1 MYPPPNLGQP
11 PLNYDPDAVPITY
24 EEQKRR
30 EKARALAE
38 AKRQRLRKEFQK
50 QYTEGPIVGEAFEK
64 ALDQYSLNKSIEEM
78 VGDAL
83 GDEFKVGQDGVLTG
97 GNIDLPSMFD
107 KPDPKLPPTAILE
120 PMGKDKAPPLKVGDK
135 PPAVSPAAKGAAVKT
150 SQKRTPRPLG
160 PNESYDPTRT
170 DAEGNVTKGVLIG
183 NRSGK
188 MLYSFDPVDIA
199 ANKRAKA
206 KYKSDMES
214 GVNYGRS
221 RPRAQIIDKG
231 QYQDERSRQYAE
243 LYKNGSKE
251 QQRQRK
257 QKSDNAATAARNI
270 AATKKFYADEA
281 AKAKITTAMAAGVAP
296 PKADLDAAGMT
307 EEDYKLEVEIE
318 KEMENRRARQTASN
332 FASRRNR
339 DKRTRRRQ

>member
-1 MYPPPNLGQP
+1 MYLSSNLGLP
-11 PLNYDPDAVPITY
+11 PLNYDPEAVPITY
-24 EEQKRR
+24 EEQQRR
-30 EKARALAE
+30 DKARALAE
-38 AKRQRLRKEFQK
+38 AERQRLRKEFQK
-50 QYTEGPIVGEAFEK
+50 QYTDGPIVGEGFEK
-64 ALDQYSLNKSIEEM
+64 ALEQYILNKSIDDM
-78 VGDAL
+78 VGDDL
-83 GDEFKVGQDGVLTG
+83 GEEFKIGQDGVLIG
-97 GNIDLPSMFD
+97 GNIDMPSLFD

-135 PPAVSPAAKGAAVKT
+135 PPAASPAAKGAAVKT
-150 SQKRTPRPLG
+150 AKKRTPRPLG

-170 DAEGNVTKGVLIG
+170 DAKGNVTKGVLIG

-199 ANKRAKA
+199 ANNRAKA
-206 KYKSDMES
+206 QYKYDME
-214 GVNYGRS
+214 NDIDRGRT
-221 RPRAQIIDKG
+221 PTIDKS

-251 QQRQRK
+251 QQRKRK

-281 AKAKITTAMAAGVAP
+281 AKAKITNALAAGVAP

-339 DKRTRRRQ
+339 DKRTRRRR